1 MIQHILTN
9 KCPNCKEGHIYERKN
24 IYFNFSKNKMNKTCD
39 KCGFKFEKEPGY
51 FFGAMYVSY
60 ALGVAEALITVI
72 IGAYFYD
79 TALTPKLLP
88 WIIIVLMLMSS
99 FNMRVSRIIWMYL
112 FKNI

>member
-1 MIQHILTN
+1 
-9 KCPNCKEGHIYERKN
+9 
-24 IYFNFSKNKMNKTCD
+24 MNKTCD
-39 KCGFKFEKEPGY
+39 KCGYKFEKEPGF

-60 ALGVAEALITVI
+60 ALGVAEALITVTV
-72 IGAYFYD
+72 GAYFYG

-88 WIIIVLMLMSS
+88 WIIIVVMLMSS